1 MQVVNLATV
10 AVATSATVIFAA
22 ATARIATSEGMGA
35 IAINPSVDI
44 VLVDASGAAAV
55 AAGSAAGANFNAV
68 IPGAVAG
75 TVANSPLV
83 CPAGVVTIVTHRSGP
98 VVGIS
103 TSGTATVKVA
113 VCAVP

>member
-1 MQVVNLATV
+1 MQIVNLATV
-10 AVATSATVIFAA
+10 SVATSATVIFAA
-22 ATARIATSEGMGA
+22 ATAKIATTEGMDA

-44 VLVDASGAAAV
+44 ALVDASGAGAI
-55 AAGSAAGANFNAV
+55 AAGTAAGTNFNAV

-83 CPAGVVTIVTHRSGP
+83 CPANVTTIVTHRSGA